1 MKPATLN
8 ELAAAWRAA
17 KAAEAAA
24 RDERLAIEEQ
34 MLALLPKK
42 DEGSVTDADSGVT
55 VSYKLTRTVDAE
67 ELQGA
72 WHDLPEHAQ
81 RAFRW
86 KADVDLKALR
96 GLQEFDAEAYAAAAR
111 FITAKPAKPTINL
124 RGE

>member
-1 MKPATLN
+1 MKPANLH

-55 VSYKLTRTVDAE
+55 VSYKLTRTVDTEA
-67 ELQGA
+67 LQGA
-72 WHDLPEHAQ
+72 WHELPEHAQ

-96 GLQEFDAEAYAAAAR
+96 GLQEFDGEAYAAAAR
-111 FITAKPAKPTINL
+111 FITAKPAKPSISL